1 MAAVGPLADAR
12 SAIVT
17 EITNA
22 GYAAVTDPRNARPL
36 SVFVELPTIT
46 AVTNKV
52 LDLTFTLRVLGAPPG
67 NQDSLDWIFTAVDT
81 LIQVA
86 DLAVV
91 AGSPSLAQIGTQELP
106 AYDLT
111 VRYGTHT
118 TP

>member
-17 EITNA
+17 EVTNA

-46 AVTNKV
+46 AVTHKV